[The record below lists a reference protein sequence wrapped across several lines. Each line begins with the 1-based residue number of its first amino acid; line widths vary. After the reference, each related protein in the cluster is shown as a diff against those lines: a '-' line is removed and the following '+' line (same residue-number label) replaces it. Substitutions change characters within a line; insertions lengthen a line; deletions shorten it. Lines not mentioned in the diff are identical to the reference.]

1 MIDYNNKTL
10 SDVNDSDLPF
20 SLFVRTPFSV
30 EALIITEENIDEVA
44 KLVGTVKTKNDEKYI
59 ALDRRVVP
67 NISRAFIGWYLTR
80 LGDNLRCYSPK
91 VFMEQFE
98 PMPDTMIVHF
108 DFNNIS
114 DEDPGFVEATEDSL
128 NQITFE

>member
-10 SDVNDSDLPF
+10 QNATDSDLPF
-20 SLFVRTPFSV
+20 SQFVRTPFSV
-30 EALIITEENIDEVA
+30 EALIITEENIESVA
-44 KLVGTVKTKNDEKYI
+44 RLVGTVRVKNDEKYI

-67 NISRAFIGWYLTR
+67 NISRAYIGWYLTR

-108 DFNNIS
+108 DFNNAT
-114 DEDPGFVEATEDSL
+114 DEDPGFVEATEDTL